1 MNDQQDP
8 GDVGTFLLGV
18 GCQKGGT
25 AWMHRYLESSPQC
38 DPGFRKE
45 YHVWDGLDLASG
57 GPVRARVA
65 QQARRAAR
73 ALEAAEPADGDALR
87 RALFYA
93 DPDSYF
99 DYFEALL
106 RRSPQTRLTADITPS
121 YADLSPERLA
131 LVRDGFARR
140 GVRVI
145 TVYLMRDPVERIW
158 SAVRMDR
165 QRAGDREPGVAEAY
179 VPVAATRPMYADRT
193 RYDRTI
199 ARLDDVFGPDRVF
212 YGFYERLFDAATLGP
227 LCDVLGIDYVDPD
240 LERRVNVS
248 PKSQTLPEQT
258 VREVADRFRGVYAA
272 VADRFPDVDLGRLW
286 PSSRL
291 L

>member
-1 MNDQQDP
+1 MRDPRVP

-45 YHVWDGLDLASG
+45 YHVWDGLDLDSG

-73 ALEAAEPADGDALR
+73 DLEAGEHADGEALR

-93 DPDSYF
+93 DPEAYF

-106 RRSPQTRLTADITPS
+106 RRSPRTRLTADITPS
-121 YADLSPERLA
+121 YAELSPQRLA
-131 LVRDGFARR
+131 FVRDGFARR
-140 GVRVI
+140 GIRVVV
-145 TVYLMRDPVERIW
+145 VYLMRDPVERIW

-165 QRAGDREPGVAEAY
+165 QRAGTGRSGEAEAY

-199 ARLDDVFGPDRVF
+199 ARLDAVFGPHVF
-212 YGFYERLFDAATLGP
+212 YGFYEQLFDTATLAP
-227 LCDVLGIDYVDPD
+227 LCAFLGIDYVAPD
-240 LERRVNVS
+240 LEYRVNVS
-248 PKSQTLPEQT
+248 PKSEALPEQT
-258 VREVADRFRGVYAA
+258 VREVADRFREVYAA
-272 VADRFPDVDLGRLW
+272 VAGRFPEVDLGRLW

-291 L
+291 LS

>member
-1 MNDQQDP
+1 MSAPADP
-8 GDVGTFLLGV
+8 SVGTFLLGV

-25 AWMHRYLESSPQC
+25 AWMHRYLESSAQC

-57 GPVRARVA
+57 GPVRGRVS

-73 ALEAAEPADGDALR
+73 ALEAGEPAEGDALR

-93 DPDSYF
+93 DPEAYF

-106 RRSPQTRLTADITPS
+106 RRSPETRLSADITPA
-121 YADLSPERLA
+121 YADLSAERLA
-131 LVRDGFARR
+131 SIRDGFARR
-140 GVRVI
+140 GVRV
-145 TVYLMRDPVERIW
+145 VPVFLMRDPVERIW

-165 QRAGDREPGVAEAY
+165 QRAGAGAPGEAEAY

-199 ARLDDVFGPDRVF
+199 DRLDDVFGPDQVF
-212 YGFYERLFDAATLGP
+212 YGFYERLFDDATLRP
-227 LCDVLGIDYVDPD
+227 LCDALGIDFVTPD
-240 LERRVNVS
+240 LERHVNVS
-248 PKSQTLPEQT
+248 PKTEPLPEQT
-258 VREVADRFRGVYAA
+258 VREVAERFRDVYAA
-272 VADRFPDVDLGRLW
+272 VAARFPEVDLAGLW